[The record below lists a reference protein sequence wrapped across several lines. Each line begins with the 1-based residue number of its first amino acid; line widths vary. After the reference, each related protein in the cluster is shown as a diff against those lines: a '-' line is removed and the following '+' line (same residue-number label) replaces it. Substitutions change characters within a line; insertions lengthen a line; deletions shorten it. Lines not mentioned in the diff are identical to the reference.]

1 MEGHLNLRFEQRGL
15 RTVLTQSRST
25 LPLQASKPMEIEGS
39 EGAAW
44 VMLLNPTGGLLG
56 GDCLTTTINLA
67 KGAHAV
73 LTTPSAT
80 KVYRSDSSPTFH
92 RTDIHLADD
101 AVLEYLPDHVI
112 PHPGA
117 SLVQSLSIDMEPGSR
132 AIVLDVFSVGRV
144 ARGERWL
151 FNELTTEVV
160 ISRSGQ
166 PVCRDRICIKPESWI
181 PSGLGGM
188 DGASYAATML
198 LCADG
203 PLDWPDIAGTF
214 TNSFSDN
221 QDATGAA
228 SALANGGCLIRYY
241 TQSAQCLKQVTR
253 ALWVTARCALLE
265 RPPLEMR

>member
-1 MEGHLNLRFEQRGL
+1 MEGHLNLCFQQRGPN
-15 RTVLTQSRST
+15 TVLTQSRST

-39 EGAAW
+39 GDAAW

-56 GDCLTTTINLA
+56 GDCLTTTIDLA
-67 KGAHAV
+67 KDSHAV

-80 KVYRSDSSPTFH
+80 KVYRADFAPTAH
-92 RTDIHLADD
+92 RTVIHLAED

-117 SLVQSLSIDMEPGSR
+117 SLIQSLSIDMEPGSR
-132 AIVLDVFSVGRV
+132 AIVLDAFSVGLV

-151 FNELTTEVV
+151 FKELTTEVL

-166 PVCRDRICIKPESWI
+166 PVCRDRICIQPDSWI

-188 DGASYAATML
+188 EGASYSATML

-203 PLDWPDIAGTF
+203 TLDWHDIAGTF
-214 TNSFSDN
+214 TTCFSDT
-221 QDATGAA
+221 QGATGAA

-241 TQSAQCLKQVTR
+241 THSAQCLKEITR
-253 ALWVTARCALLE
+253 TLWAMARCALLDG
-265 RPPLEMR
+265 PPLVLR

>member
-1 MEGHLNLRFEQRGL
+1 
-15 RTVLTQSRST
+15 
-25 LPLQASKPMEIEGS
+25 MEIEGS

-56 GDCLTTTINLA
+56 GDCLTTTIDLA

-228 SALANGGCLIRYY
+228 SALVNGGCLIRYY
-241 TQSAQCLKQVTR
+241 TQSAQCLKRVTR
-253 ALWVTARCALLE
+253 VLWATARCALLE
-265 RPPLEMR
+265 RPPLEMRGGWHRLP